1 MKKKIITV
9 SAALVLAAVLLGAA
23 DFSGIFRGGEV
34 IVVIDEGEGLKAAAK
49 KLKKSGVVMSET
61 LFLAYAKPVAE
72 KIKPGSHKM
81 NKRMGYFAAADELV
95 SIADGDKTVMLTVP
109 EGYEIYRVCEKVNR
123 ELGISERDFYRAAE
137 KSYDLDFLA
146 DVPRRESRAEGYLFP
161 DTYEFM
167 SNASA
172 EDIVLKM
179 LERFSQIWS
188 DEYSSRAEEFGMTMD
203 EVVILASVIEREAGS
218 RDEMGKVSSVFHNRL
233 KIGMP
238 LQSCATVQYI
248 LKERKDVLSIEDT
261 KIDSPYNTYM
271 YKGLPVG
278 PIASPGKAAIEA
290 ALYPEDTEYYYF
302 KVNSEGVT
310 VFSKTLEEH
319 NSK

>member
-1 MKKKIITV
+1 MKKKITIV
-9 SAALVLAAVLLGAA
+9 SAVLVLAAVLLGAA
-23 DFSGIFRGGEV
+23 DFSGIFIGSEV
-34 IVVIDEGEGLKAAAK
+34 TVVIDEGEGLKAAAK
-49 KLKKSGVVMSET
+49 KLKKSGVVMSKT
-61 LFLAYAKPVAE
+61 LFLAYAKPVAAE
-72 KIKPGSHKM
+72 IKPGSHKM
-81 NKRMGYFAAADELV
+81 NRRMGYSAAADELV
-95 SIADGDKTVMLTVP
+95 SIADGDKAVMLTVP
-109 EGYEIYRVCEKVNR
+109 EGYEIYRLCEKVNR
-123 ELGISERDFYRAAE
+123 EFGISEKDFYRAAE
-137 KSYDLDFLA
+137 KGCDLDFFA
-146 DVPRRESRAEGYLFP
+146 DVPQRENRAEGYLFP

-167 SNASA
+167 ADATA
-172 EDIVLKM
+172 EEIVEKM
-179 LERFSQIWS
+179 LARFSEIWTN
-188 DEYSSRAEEFGMTMD
+188 EYESRANELGMTMD
-203 EVVILASVIEREAGS
+203 EIIILASVIEREAGS

-290 ALYPEDTEYYYF
+290 ALYPESTEYYYF

-310 VFSKTLEEH
+310 VFSKTLDEH
-319 NSK
+319 NAK